1 MNLQTLRDQ
10 YDNQYIDAGSEVKE
24 YDFDVVMTVRAGVA
38 IEATSY
44 EEALEKLY
52 NLEFKNIDV
61 DVDDFIEVNEM
72 VDYEVFD

>member
-38 IEATSY
+38 IEATS
-44 EEALEKLY
+44 
-52 NLEFKNIDV
+52 
-61 DVDDFIEVNEM
+61 
-72 VDYEVFD
+72 